1 MSART
6 LIVSPVFTIP
16 PVFPS
21 LVEGA
26 VVVVVVGSSEGT
38 LLRAFATSPLSV
50 LSDGSSGSVGEGAVV
65 GSCGASVGS
74 LVAEGSDG
82 SVGFDGV
89 VGVDGVVGLLG
100 VVGALG
106 VVGVDGV
113 VGLLGVVGLFGATGV
128 TGLLGVTGVRSL
140 PTYLSAE

>member
-1 MSART
+1 MSAST

-16 PVFPS
+16 SVFPS

-89 VGVDGVVGLLG
+89 VGLLG

-128 TGLLGVTGVRSL
+128 TGLFGVTGVRSL
-140 PTYLSAE
+140 PTYWSAE